1 LTAVRDRTALRFAAA
16 VVVAMIVLAAVFWND
31 RIVQGNRLVD
41 VVAFACG
48 GSVLGQ
54 GEDPYRV
61 HPLTECEDAA
71 RAFGLTWPAGI
82 LTLPAPLPPYAL
94 APFALAARIAPFA
107 AVAWSWVAL
116 NLLCVGVAAGILMR
130 RLRTIPPLTIAAL
143 TIVST
148 LPVGILYGQF
158 TGVVLLAVAAS
169 GELLARS
176 KPRCAAACLSV
187 AMLQPH
193 VGLAPLI
200 ALFVLVPR
208 TRITIAACA
217 FALGAVSFWPH
228 PAFAVEYVTRVLSA
242 HEHANL
248 PDFSQYSVP
257 SVLALL
263 RVPTAAALLAGNAFF
278 VLAIGAAVIA
288 ARILAARTG
297 RPEAIPWIAA
307 TIGTIAAPHLHL
319 QQLSCALPGIA
330 FAFEAG
336 GDAAWVVMAMAAFA
350 IPWARFAL
358 SPVGAFAAG
367 AAAFAIVV
375 GPLSRRAAA
384 YAATAATILA
394 FALMV
399 LFVRSAHLDRV
410 VPAVPVVGNPLAE
423 VPWAETMLRVDGA
436 LHASAVILRVP
447 TWLAMVA
454 VLLAIALVTNRPAK
468 RRPA

>member
-1 LTAVRDRTALRFAAA
+1 LTAARDRSTLRFAAA
-16 VVVAMIVLAAVFWND
+16 VVVAMIVLAAVLWND
-31 RIVQGNRLVD
+31 RIITGNRLVD

-48 GSVLGQ
+48 GSVLGA

-82 LTLPAPLPPYAL
+82 LTLPAPLPGYAL
-94 APFALAARIAPFA
+94 VPFALAARVAPFSV
-107 AVAWSWVAL
+107 VAWSWIAL
-116 NLLCVGVAAGILMR
+116 NLLCVGVSAGLLKR
-130 RLRTIPPLTIAAL
+130 RLPTIPPLTIAAL
-143 TIVST
+143 VIVST

-158 TGVVLLAVAAS
+158 TGVVLLAVVGS
-169 GELLARS
+169 GELLARGNA
-176 KPRCAAACLSV
+176 RGAAACLAV

-208 TRITIAACA
+208 ARITVAVCTL
-217 FALGAVSFWPH
+217 ALGALCLWPH
-228 PAFAVEYVTRVLSA
+228 PEFAVEYVAHVLGA
-242 HEHANL
+242 HARANL
-248 PDFSQYSVP
+248 PDFSQYSIP

-263 RVPTAAALLAGNAFF
+263 RVPAAAALVAGDVVF
-278 VLAIGAAVIA
+278 VVAIGAAVYA
-288 ARILAARTG
+288 SHILAARTG

-307 TIGTIAAPHLHL
+307 AIATLAAPHLHL
-319 QQLSCALPGIA
+319 QQLSSALPGVA
-330 FAFEAG
+330 FAFEVG
-336 GDAAWVVMAMAAFA
+336 GEAAWVLIALAAFA

-367 AAAFAIVV
+367 AAAFAIAV
-375 GPLSRRAAA
+375 GPLSRRVAA

-410 VPAVPVVGNPLAE
+410 PRIVPVAGNPLAE
-423 VPWAETMLRVDGA
+423 VPWAQTMLRVDGG
-436 LHASAVILRVP
+436 LHASAIVLRVP

-454 VLLAIALVTNRPAK
+454 VLLAIALAT
-468 RRPA
+468 RRLATRRRV